1 MATCPECEFD
11 EIDTTDH
18 EEGDELSCPEC
29 GKMLVL
35 SGPDD
40 LEVADD
46 DDEDDDDDDDLDD
59 DEEEEGEDIEED
71 EGVFDEEDDFEEQ
84 EDE

>member
-35 SGPDD
+35 SGRDD

-46 DDEDDDDDDDLDD
+46 DDEDDDDDDDDLDD
-59 DEEEEGEDIEED
+59 DEEEGEDIEED
-71 EGVFDEEDDFEEQ
+71 EGMFDEEDDFEEQ

>member
-59 DEEEEGEDIEED
+59 DEEEVEDIEED